1 MNIIIYSDI
10 DNVVKS
16 NLTYV
21 HNFSL
26 EGPTIFL
33 FSSFSYNCP
42 SRFLCVCQIHCFVV
56 ELEYNHVIT
65 IHYIT

>member
-10 DNVVKS
+10 DNLMKS

-33 FSSFSYNCP
+33 FSPFSYNYP
-42 SRFLCVCQIHCFVV
+42 SRLFVCVCVSNSLLCC
-56 ELEYNHVIT
+56 
-65 IHYIT
+65 